1 MCWIISETTGE
12 ICCAHCTCM
21 AGLGEV
27 CTHVAA
33 VLFFLETKVR
43 INGTSTCTQQKCQ
56 WVVPTFQK
64 SIPYLP
70 VKEIDFTSA
79 KVKKRKID
87 DAANSSACASASP
100 SSSLNVQS
108 PVVKPPDAN
117 ELKSLFKALGECD
130 SKPAVLSLIP
140 EYANRYIPKSRLSN
154 FPKPLQSLFDPR
166 YLAMDYN
173 DLVSACESIS
183 ICVTEEMMLAVEE
196 ATRNQSSTRL
206 WYVYRAGRVTASR
219 MKQVCHTNASLPS
232 QSLVKNIC
240 YPEA

>member
-1 MCWIISETTGE
+1 
-12 ICCAHCTCM
+12 M

-33 VLFFLETKVR
+33 VLFFLETTVR
-43 INGTSTCTQQKCQ
+43 INGTSTCTQQKCH

-70 VKEIDFTSA
+70 AKDIDFTSA

-87 DAANSSACASASP
+87 DAANSSVCASAFS
-100 SSSLNVQS
+100 SSSLNVRS

-173 DLVSACESIS
+173 DLVSACELIA
-183 ICVTEEMMLAVEE
+183 ICVTEEMMLY
-196 ATRNQSSTRL
+196 S
-206 WYVYRAGRVTASR
+206 
-219 MKQVCHTNASLPS
+219 C
-232 QSLVKNIC
+232 
-240 YPEA
+240 